1 MSTNPIPVVAIVG
14 RPNVGK
20 SCLFNRLVGR
30 RIAIVHDQPGVT
42 RDRLAAPC
50 KYTSK
55 ACTLIDTGGIGAD
68 LDDGFTSQV
77 TTEADI
83 AMQTADVILMVV
95 DARDHVTPIDA
106 GIAAQLNKKRNNI
119 PIILVLNKSDSAKQ
133 ELGAGEFSR
142 LGFGSGI
149 SVSAEH
155 GRGIDQLIKAIDRVL
170 PDNAPLQEPL
180 VQDSRKNKKTKE
192 ATPEQEDIDNEDED
206 LEIGDEKP
214 LRIAIVG
221 RPNAGKSSL
230 INAILNDKRAIVSSE
245 AGTTR
250 DAIDVPYSYN
260 EREYILIDTAGI
272 RPRSR
277 RDSSVEV
284 FSVMRSE
291 KAIRRCDIC
300 LLVIDIAAGVTAQ
313 DRRIAGMIADEGKP
327 CIIVA
332 NKFDLFHPSAPRK
345 PRLDELKDILRSELF
360 FLDYAPFLATSA
372 LQQDGVHVIFSKI
385 NNIEKSASSVIGTGR
400 LNRILQNAMIN
411 NPPPT
416 SRKYGKRVKLYYATT
431 AVNDRYLRIPV
442 PTYILFVNDKRLMSE
457 SYEQYL
463 SNRLR
468 EEHPNPGV
476 PIRFSIRSREQKPK
490 PNK

>member
-42 RDRLAAPC
+42 RDRLAAAC
-50 KYTSK
+50 KYTQK

-95 DARDHVTPIDA
+95 DARDHLTPIDA
-106 GIAAQLNKKRNNI
+106 NIASRLNKKRSNI
-119 PIILVLNKSDSAKQ
+119 PIILVLNKSDTAKQ
-133 ELGAGEFSR
+133 EIGAGEFSR

-155 GRGIDQLIKAIDRVL
+155 GRGIDQLIKAIDRAL
-170 PDNAPLQEPL
+170 PENAPLQEPL
-180 VQDSRKNKKTKE
+180 LDDAKNGKKSKQKDL
-192 ATPEQEDIDNEDED
+192 PEDDVEENDDVNIA
-206 LEIGDEKP
+206 DEKP

-250 DAIDVPYSYN
+250 DAIDVPYNYN
-260 EREYILIDTAGI
+260 ERDYILIDTAGI

-345 PRLDELKDILRSELF
+345 PRLDEVRDILRSELF
-360 FLDYAPFLATSA
+360 FLDYAPYLATSA

-385 NNIEKSASSVIGTGR
+385 NNIEQSASSVIGTGR

-416 SRKYGKRVKLYYATT
+416 SRKFGKRVKLYYATT

-468 EEHPNPGV
+468 DEHPNPGV

-490 PNK
+490 PNQ